1 MSSTHA
7 RPSLQTPSL
16 QAQSSSPGGQAGPVV
31 ELSLLLLLLLLLVPS
46 AVPAV
51 VPSEESSVVG
61 TGPVEV
67 PVLELSEPGSV
78 PMPPSLGLQATSAKQ
93 AKNRLSKLRIGPGY
107 QSAALSPTAGGCYV
121 FAPGAVVADD
131 LDIDGQLVV
140 PASELQWTAVRSGGP
155 GGQNVNKVATK
166 VDLRF
171 DLPGTTVLSAA
182 VKARLRALAGSRLD
196 AEGWLVVTS
205 QATRSQL
212 DNLEDA
218 RSKLAA
224 LIRRALVPP
233 KPRRATRPTA
243 GSKQRRL
250 EAKRQQSEKKG
261 GRGRVRGSDG

>member
-1 MSSTHA
+1 M
-7 RPSLQTPSL
+7 
-16 QAQSSSPGGQAGPVV
+16 
-31 ELSLLLLLLLLLVPS
+31 
-46 AVPAV
+46 
-51 VPSEESSVVG
+51 
-61 TGPVEV
+61 GPVEV
-67 PVLELSEPGSV
+67 PVLESSVSRPIPVLSGV
-78 PMPPSLGLQATSAKQ
+78 QAASAKQ
-93 AKNRLSKLRIGPGY
+93 AKNRVSKLLIGSGY
-107 QSAALSPTAGGCYV
+107 QSAELSHTSRDCYV
-121 FAPGAVVADD
+121 FAPGAIVADD
-131 LDIDGQLVV
+131 LDIDGQVVV
-140 PASELQWTAVRSGGP
+140 PASELQWTAVRAGGP

-182 VKARLRALAGSRLD
+182 VKTRLRTLAASRLD

-250 EAKRQQSEKKG
+250 AAKRQQAEKKG
-261 GRGRVRGSDG
+261 GRGRVRGTDG